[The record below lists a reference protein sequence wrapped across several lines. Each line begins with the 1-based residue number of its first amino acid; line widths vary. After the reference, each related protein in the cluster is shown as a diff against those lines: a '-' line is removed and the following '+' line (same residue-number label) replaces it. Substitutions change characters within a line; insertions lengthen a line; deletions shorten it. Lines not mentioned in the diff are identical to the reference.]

1 LSHRRSTLAGMEP
14 PDLDADDWEMV
25 RAVGSRLQARQFDA
39 FTTQGE
45 GCGWCRHPIRLRG
58 AVISR
63 MGTERVRIFSTG
75 RLPDGVFLKACG
87 TRRETRCPSC
97 AAVYRGDARHLVR
110 AGLIGGKG
118 VDESVTVRPAV
129 LLTLTAPSF
138 GPVHSAPPSGPC
150 HPGPSAR
157 CCPHGR
163 PLSCP
168 FDHHDRD
175 EIVGAPL
182 CDHCYNVGGAVLQ
195 NACTP
200 ELWRRTTIYVLRHLA
215 GALGWTQRETRERI
229 RLSFCRVAEYQRRG
243 VVHLHAVV
251 RADGT
256 DGAPPPLS
264 PEELARAAVS
274 AARAVSV
281 PHPLGVAR
289 WGTQIDAQ
297 VLDRSAGRRAQQVAG
312 YVAKYATKSSD
323 GGGALDAPIRSEE
336 DLARRSLPPHLRRMA
351 ETAWAL
357 GGDAEFESYRLRRHA
372 HGLGYGGHFLSKSQ
386 GYSTSFT
393 ALKAARAAWRE
404 AMRGGGDGGQE
415 ADRSLVRRL
424 RAVGVGWATQ
434 GEARWA
440 EFQQRQRLEER
451 RLGNE
456 EWYSRTEQDMER

>member
-1 LSHRRSTLAGMEP
+1 
-14 PDLDADDWEMV
+14 MV
-25 RAVGSRLQARQFDA
+25 CS
-39 FTTQGE
+39 E
-45 GCGWCRHPIRLRG
+45 
-58 AVISR
+58 
-63 MGTERVRIFSTG
+63 
-75 RLPDGVFLKACG
+75 
-87 TRRETRCPSC
+87 
-97 AAVYRGDARHLVR
+97 
-110 AGLIGGKG
+110 
-118 VDESVTVRPAV
+118 
-129 LLTLTAPSF
+129 
-138 GPVHSAPPSGPC
+138 
-150 HPGPSAR
+150 
-157 CCPHGR
+157 
-163 PLSCP
+163 
-168 FDHHDRD
+168 HHDDRD
-175 EIVGAPL
+175 RMVGAPL
-182 CDHCYNVGGAVLQ
+182 CEDCYDFEGAVLQ

-456 EWYSRTEQDMER
+456 EWYSQTEQDMERWGAW